1 MEYFVSHSPDE
12 LAWHLETLINAK
24 VDETVI
30 AIGSNQTA
38 SDLGSTQVL
47 ISTPNRAHLFADLT
61 ACFSDLGLS
70 VLDAKLHTSDAG
82 RSIDIFIVQ
91 NEATCEPVTNSQDQ
105 ETLLRGLEQAA
116 LGNYKER
123 AGRSKNVK
131 NAQVLQPTGHCLD
144 PSRSR
149 GEAYFLIELIAPD
162 RAESINNSRPGIR

>member
-1 MEYFVSHSPDE
+1 M
-12 LAWHLETLINAK
+12 
-24 VDETVI
+24 
-30 AIGSNQTA
+30 GSNQTA

-91 NEATCEPVTNSQDQ
+91 NEATCEPVTDSQDQ

-123 AGRSKNVK
+123 AGGRRTSRTHKYFNLPATVSIRPDLEGS
-131 NAQVLQPTGHCLD
+131 VL
-144 PSRSR
+144 
-149 GEAYFLIELIAPD
+149 
-162 RAESINNSRPGIR
+162 